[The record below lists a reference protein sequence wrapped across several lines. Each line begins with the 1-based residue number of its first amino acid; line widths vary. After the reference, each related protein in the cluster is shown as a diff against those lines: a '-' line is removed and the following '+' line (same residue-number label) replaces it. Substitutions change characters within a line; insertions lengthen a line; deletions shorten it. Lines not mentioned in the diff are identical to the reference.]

1 VRQAAGPLA
10 TLSPEFRGPVCAPPM
25 EGRQMAQYPLFNAF
39 LTMMFFFIWL
49 LWLYLLVWIIID
61 IFRSHDLSGWAK
73 GGWLILVVVLPYI
86 GVFAYVIAR
95 GGTMHERLGHRSST

>member
-1 VRQAAGPLA
+1 
-10 TLSPEFRGPVCAPPM
+10 M

-61 IFRSHDLSGWAK
+61 IFRSHDLGGWAK

-95 GGTMHERLGHRSST
+95 GGTMHERLAHRSGT